1 VSKPQTG
8 ISDRSAHADSAG
20 KTVAG
25 CRTMR
30 FSGCG
35 FCMYGSATRI
45 LSVCS
50 ATSPL
55 GAVNPILLFP
65 IPQPNDPTG
74 QNHPHSSLSF
84 SSTYKVL
91 LPQPL
96 CFENDP
102 FSWGVWGT
110 PNIPT
115 FKPANIPT
123 RHGLSPFLSNSCA
136 LICAPQNHNPFIFK
150 RFRTLCAKHPWWGG
164 LSTFCFAQFA
174 PSPDGSASCG
184 GLVWR

>member
-1 VSKPQTG
+1 MSKPQTG

-55 GAVNPILLFP
+55 SAVNPILLFP

-84 SSTYKVL
+84 SSTCKVL

-96 CFENDP
+96 CSENDS
-102 FSWGVWGT
+102 FSWGVRVLR
-110 PNIPT
+110 T
-115 FKPANIPT
+115 FKPSNLPT
-123 RHGLSPFLSNSCA
+123 FQPAMAYPLSFQTLAHSFAPLKITTLLFSSDSA
-136 LICAPQNHNPFIFK
+136 L
-150 RFRTLCAKHPWWGG
+150 
-164 LSTFCFAQFA
+164 FAQNN
-174 PSPDGSASCG
+174 GVG
-184 GLVWR
+184 